1 MRVARARRAYFPA
14 AFGTNGAIERLG
26 LLALPLPGPCEPR
39 RFGLIWSRGSP
50 RLALVRAFRDIAVVE
65 YANAGT

>member
-1 MRVARARRAYFPA
+1 MGSRDLGVAILPRS
-14 AFGTNGAIERLG
+14 TNGAIERLG
-26 LLALPLPGPCEPR
+26 LLALPLPEFCEPR

-65 YANAGT
+65 YANAGA

>member
-1 MRVARARRAYFPA
+1 MVSRDLGVAILPRS
-14 AFGTNGAIERLG
+14 TNGAIERLG
-26 LLALPLPGPCEPR
+26 LLALPLPEPCEPR

-65 YANAGT
+65 YANAGA